1 MFSIVFPTKELLID
15 LKNSVS
21 NSLFAFSCSFV
32 FSSMCFF
39 SRGFVKQQWSLTMSL
54 SNEVLKIQKCVA
66 CLELRLSSPLKTIF
80 LLKSNSLGISSMFSS
95 NSTRMRATS
104 SSSLFAL
111 HGVQAFLCLRSGSDT
126 WGNTLLLSHPYIWYE
141 KNINVSYFSLC
152 WSSVDRITF
161 ITKHVYRNVFIF
173 LFTLSYISQL
183 HREVDITPVKLLRL
197 CSDESCDPLWVFF
210 NRFRRSCYALL
221 KTLIICIFNIH
232 DCFLTFSE
240 FCELD
245 FRATVQRSVFR
256 KRDVKR
262 YHSSKSL
269 VCFLLN

>member
-1 MFSIVFPTKELLID
+1 
-15 LKNSVS
+15 
-21 NSLFAFSCSFV
+21 
-32 FSSMCFF
+32 
-39 SRGFVKQQWSLTMSL
+39 
-54 SNEVLKIQKCVA
+54 
-66 CLELRLSSPLKTIF
+66 
-80 LLKSNSLGISSMFSS
+80 
-95 NSTRMRATS
+95 MRATS

-126 WGNTLLLSHPYIWYE
+126 WGNTLLLSHPWRFDLVAACLSGSNVYLIWEEHY
-141 KNINVSYFSLC
+141 VSYFSLC
-152 WSSVDRITF
+152 WSSVDKITF
-161 ITKHVYRNVFIF
+161 ITKYVYRNVFIL
-173 LFTLSYISQL
+173 LFTLAYISQL

-221 KTLIICIFNIH
+221 ETLIICIFNIH

-269 VCFLLN
+269 VCFLFN

>member
-1 MFSIVFPTKELLID
+1 
-15 LKNSVS
+15 
-21 NSLFAFSCSFV
+21 
-32 FSSMCFF
+32 
-39 SRGFVKQQWSLTMSL
+39 
-54 SNEVLKIQKCVA
+54 
-66 CLELRLSSPLKTIF
+66 
-80 LLKSNSLGISSMFSS
+80 
-95 NSTRMRATS
+95 MRATS

-126 WGNTLLLSHPYIWYE
+126 WGNTLLLSHPWRFDLVAACLSGSNVYLIWEEHY
-141 KNINVSYFSLC
+141 VSYFSLC
-152 WSSVDRITF
+152 WSSVDKITF
-161 ITKHVYRNVFIF
+161 ITKYVYRNVFIL
-173 LFTLSYISQL
+173 LFTLAYISQL
-183 HREVDITPVKLLRL
+183 HREVDITPVKLFRL

-221 KTLIICIFNIH
+221 ETLIICIFNIH

-262 YHSSKSL
+262 YHSLKSL
-269 VCFLLN
+269 VCFLFN